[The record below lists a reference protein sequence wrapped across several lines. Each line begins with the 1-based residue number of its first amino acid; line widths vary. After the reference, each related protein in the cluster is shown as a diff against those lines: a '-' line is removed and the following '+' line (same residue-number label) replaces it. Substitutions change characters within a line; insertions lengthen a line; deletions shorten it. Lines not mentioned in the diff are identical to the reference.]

1 MANCVEDSNNDIE
14 IIYERN
20 ENKDN
25 KTRIFGENFVV
36 NNNFKIIYKD
46 QEYELTEYFEDIYN
60 IKDNKDNNINLRL
73 RTINTVTNLSHM
85 FYRCDTLLSFPE
97 ISEDINYSNITEKN
111 KKSSE
116 MDSSSNILSESEIN
130 EIKKYIKFCE
140 NNKSIDIN
148 KELDVNSKTNNSNS
162 NSENS
167 IFKTR
172 NSLGTLNTK
181 NVTNMSYMFG
191 ECNSL
196 KSLPNISK

>member
-60 IKDNKDNNINLRL
+60 IKDNNDNNINLRL

-130 EIKKYIKFCE
+130 EIKKIY
-140 NNKSIDIN
+140 
-148 KELDVNSKTNNSNS
+148 
-162 NSENS
+162 
-167 IFKTR
+167 
-172 NSLGTLNTK
+172 
-181 NVTNMSYMFG
+181 
-191 ECNSL
+191 
-196 KSLPNISK
+196 

>member
-14 IIYERN
+14 IIYERK

-36 NNNFKIIYKD
+36 NNKNNFKIIYKD

-60 IKDNKDNNINLRL
+60 IKDNNDNNINLRL

-116 MDSSSNILSESEIN
+116 MDS
-130 EIKKYIKFCE
+130 
-140 NNKSIDIN
+140 
-148 KELDVNSKTNNSNS
+148 
-162 NSENS
+162 
-167 IFKTR
+167 
-172 NSLGTLNTK
+172 
-181 NVTNMSYMFG
+181 
-191 ECNSL
+191 
-196 KSLPNISK
+196 